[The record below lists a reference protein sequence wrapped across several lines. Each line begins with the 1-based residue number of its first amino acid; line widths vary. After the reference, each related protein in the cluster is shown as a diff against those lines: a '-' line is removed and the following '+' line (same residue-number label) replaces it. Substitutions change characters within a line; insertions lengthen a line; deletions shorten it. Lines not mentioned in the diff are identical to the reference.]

1 MNAACARLDLKA
13 ILMAELSAARRGAV
27 EEKSVRGSTP
37 AVVAADAFRSLRL
50 PSHLTLD
57 GLVEIVEV
65 LRGRPIE
72 IDVAPV
78 LNGGSVCG
86 LWLSTEASEIILHAA
101 SPSALHRQQFIL
113 HELGHMILRHD
124 ELGVSAEYAESLFPN
139 LNGSLVT
146 KVLNRS
152 SFIDELE
159 AAAET
164 LADLLAAAIRESA
177 IEPRSFERIF
187 G

>member
-1 MNAACARLDLKA
+1 M
-13 ILMAELSAARRGAV
+13 EQPS
-27 EEKSVRGSTP
+27 SSGSSP
-37 AVVAADAFRSLRL
+37 ASVAAEAFRSIRL
-50 PSHLTLD
+50 PSHLTLG
-57 GLVEIVEV
+57 GLVEIVEA
-65 LRGRPIE
+65 LRGRPIQIE
-72 IDVAPV
+72 VTTV

-86 LWLSTEASEIILHAA
+86 LWLSTEESEIILHAD